1 MEEVTHT
8 SRISPFNGPLEA
20 GVRAGLL
27 LYTSFPK
34 SSDLQR
40 LTALDYLLVHT
51 GSLGGPTDLHP
62 ETPLGTP
69 ATQVR
74 RQTVLAGLHLMMSK
88 RLVEEMP
95 EESGLVYRAG
105 ESAALFF
112 NSLESSYM
120 QQLAARAKW
129 LNDTLRETSDLELDQ
144 LMKKLFN
151 DWVVEFTGNDSFTE
165 VKK

>member
-1 MEEVTHT
+1 
-8 SRISPFNGPLEA
+8 
-20 GVRAGLL
+20 
-27 LYTSFPK
+27 
-34 SSDLQR
+34 
-40 LTALDYLLVHT
+40 
-51 GSLGGPTDLHP
+51 
-62 ETPLGTP
+62 
-69 ATQVR
+69 
-74 RQTVLAGLHLMMSK
+74 MMSK